1 MIEIAEEIAASG
13 IALRLGWLSA
23 AVAVGPTGE
32 ALAAGLAAAAG
43 AAANQ
48 LAQARP
54 QDMPAVAATRA
65 ALKALG
71 KDPAR
76 YRPAAEAL
84 LRRVA
89 QGKGVA
95 TVNNVVDVNNL
106 LSLESGFSIGTYDL
120 ARLAPPLLFRR
131 GRPGES
137 YAGIGRGPL
146 NLEGLPVFVD
156 ARGPFG
162 SPISDSVRSRVEG
175 GTTRALMVLVGFA
188 PAPVEAAHLVRARS
202 LLETYG
208 AARVEADGMIEAGG
222 LLDKSGVTDG
232 G

>member
-1 MIEIAEEIAASG
+1 MIEIADELAASG
-13 IALRLGWLSA
+13 VAVRLGWLSA
-23 AVAVGPTGE
+23 AVEVGPADE
-32 ALAAGLAAAAG
+32 VLVADLRAAAAAPASRFDDG
-43 AAANQ
+43 RPDGK
-48 LAQARP
+48 RP
-54 QDMPAVAATRA
+54 QDVPAVAATRA

-71 KDPAR
+71 KDPSR

-89 QGKGVA
+89 QGKGLA

-106 LSLESGFSIGTYDL
+106 LSLETGFSIGTYYL

-137 YAGIGRGPL
+137 YEGIGRGPL

-156 ARGPFG
+156 AQGPFG
-162 SPISDSVRSRVEG
+162 SPTSDSARSRVDA
-175 GTTRALMVLVGFA
+175 GTTRILMVLIGFV
-188 PAPVEAAHLVRARS
+188 PALVEAAHLARARS
-202 LLETYG
+202 LLEVHG
-208 AARVEADGMIEAGG
+208 AARIDEAGIIDG
-222 LLDKSGVTDG
+222 SSVIDG